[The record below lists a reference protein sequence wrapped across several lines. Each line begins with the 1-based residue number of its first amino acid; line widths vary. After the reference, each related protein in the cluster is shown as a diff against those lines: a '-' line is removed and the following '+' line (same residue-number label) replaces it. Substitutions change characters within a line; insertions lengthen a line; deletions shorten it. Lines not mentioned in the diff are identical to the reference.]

1 MNLNLK
7 VYFKDKIVK
16 VKIYNKIK
24 VKEVL
29 NLLRHE
35 LRIPQEN
42 ELILMNDKG
51 RLSDLEE
58 LTEKE
63 MKNLKENWIL
73 LEDTD
78 YDQQCKNETEK
89 KRELTELDQNK
100 IKGSKYTSN
109 IYNSSVNEITEN
121 RDKNKYP
128 SNISMAEMIKLCT
141 GADSLLKPSK
151 IKKKRPFLRLF
162 EYYGQNLHEDDY
174 EDDESSYEMDIYEES
189 ESDNNSPIDHLP
201 HHIGHIVSRSREQ
214 LQIINHALSE
224 SPRVQNVQGYSIQP
238 EIVQAGG
245 SRSNLNLHNP
255 VYARPSIINYS
266 NNSNSNQSLQNSI
279 VLQNPFRIHR
289 HPASRIIN
297 FDEALLTQL
306 LAMGFSLHNSRI
318 ALRASHNNME
328 VAIHYL
334 INAPNTFFEENEE
347 LAVENTAP
355 TVVLIP
361 QPNNNALQGNFIK
374 IKFY

>member
-109 IYNSSVNEITEN
+109 IYNSSVNEIREN
-121 RDKNKYP
+121 RDKNKHP

-141 GADSLLKPSK
+141 GADSLLKQSK
-151 IKKKRPFLRLF
+151 IKKKRPFLRFF

-224 SPRVQNVQGYSIQP
+224 SPRVQNLQGYSIQP
-238 EIVQAGG
+238 EVVQAGG

-255 VYARPSIINYS
+255 VYARPSIINHS
-266 NNSNSNQSLQNSI
+266 NNSNSNQSLHNSI
-279 VLQNPFRIHR
+279 GLQNPFRIHR
-289 HPASRIIN
+289 HPASRLIN
-297 FDEALLTQL
+297 FDQALLTQL
-306 LAMGFSLHNSRI
+306 MAMGFSLHNSRI

-334 INAPNTFFEENEE
+334 INAPNTFFEGNEE

-361 QPNNNALQGNFIK
+361 QPNNNAMQGNFIK